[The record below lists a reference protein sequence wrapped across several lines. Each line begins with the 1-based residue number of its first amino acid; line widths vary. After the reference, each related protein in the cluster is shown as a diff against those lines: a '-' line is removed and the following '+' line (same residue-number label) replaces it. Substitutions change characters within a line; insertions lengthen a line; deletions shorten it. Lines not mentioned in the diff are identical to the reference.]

1 MIKMIEFTVYGSP
14 QAKGRPRFRNRGN
27 FVQTYTDEK
36 TANYEQLVYFAFI
49 NSGCPRIEGETALAG
64 EIEFYMDIPKSVS
77 KKKHLDMVENKIRP
91 LKKIDLDNGIKIILD
106 ALNKIA
112 YDDDK
117 QFVEITAKKFYSEA
131 PRAVVR
137 IWEVQKN

>member
-1 MIKMIEFTVYGSP
+1 MIEFTVYGSP
-14 QAKGRPRFRNRGN
+14 VAKGRPRFRNRGN

-36 TANYEQLVYFAFI
+36 TANYEQLVYLAFL
-49 NSGCPRIEGETALAG
+49 NSGCSRVEGDIPLVG

-77 KKKHLDMVENKIRP
+77 KKKRQQMINNELRP

-106 ALNKIA
+106 ALNKVA

-117 QFVEITAKKFYSEA
+117 QFVEISAKKYYSEN

-137 IWEVQKN
+137 IWEMN